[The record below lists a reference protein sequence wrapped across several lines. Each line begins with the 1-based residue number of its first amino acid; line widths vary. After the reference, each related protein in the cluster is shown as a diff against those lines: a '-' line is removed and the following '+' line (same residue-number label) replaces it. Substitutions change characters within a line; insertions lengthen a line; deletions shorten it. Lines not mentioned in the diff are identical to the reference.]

1 VRRKTEKERV
11 PRGKLKH
18 KQNKQGATL
27 TRATTKEK
35 EHGKAGN
42 NDRCERRREEKE
54 RGREGHQTEQKENDR
69 MHVFSYLCIGIRECV
84 LETRAIPRRRHENN
98 NKRSKAVSWL
108 YVFLLFL
115 SFLFYFS
122 IRVYFVLSI
131 SRLTRFGRRYK
142 KDCRAFRSPQ
152 PTICIPGTEI
162 NILTHSPHIEQ
173 TRSPQS
179 FLFFY
184 FCI

>member
-1 VRRKTEKERV
+1 MNDDEKRKRE
-11 PRGKLKH
+11 RGKITNW
-18 KQNKQGATL
+18 Q
-27 TRATTKEK
+27 R
-35 EHGKAGN
+35 
-42 NDRCERRREEKE
+42 
-54 RGREGHQTEQKENDR
+54 ENDR
-69 MHVFSYLCIGIRECV
+69 MHVFSYLCIGIKECV
-84 LETRAIPRRRHENN
+84 LETRATPRRRHENN
-98 NKRSKAVSWL
+98 NKRSKAVSWF

-122 IRVYFVLSI
+122 IRVYFALSI

-152 PTICIPGTEI
+152 PTISIPGTEI

-179 FLFFY
+179 FLFFIY
-184 FCI
+184 KSCSFFVLVPGVALRPYYSV